1 MQARPGFSLIEL
13 IIVVTL
19 VAVLVALAL
28 PKYTSMAYE
37 SKVAACRENYSSINL
52 AIQAYKADNPDTTD
66 KWAELGG
73 TISTTHPLV
82 VQHYLDTVPVCKVNQ
97 VGYTLTRTYGPF
109 GNVVGWQVRLGDH
122 FTGDWKSASH
132 LCCEA
137 D

>member
-28 PKYTSMAYE
+28 PRYTSFAHDG
-37 SKVAACRENYSSINL
+37 KVSACRENFAQINL
-52 AIQAYKADNPDTTD
+52 AIQAYQADHPDSPD
-66 KWAELGG
+66 KWAELDG
-73 TISTTHPLV
+73 TISSTHPLV
-82 VQHYLDTVPVCKVNQ
+82 AQGYLDDAPVCKVDQ

-109 GNVVGWQVRLGDH
+109 GNVIGWHVRVSDH

-132 LCCEA
+132 L
-137 D
+137 

>member
-28 PKYTSMAYE
+28 PRYTSMAYE
-37 SKVAACRENYSSINL
+37 GKVAACRENYSSINL
-52 AIQAYKADNPDTTD
+52 AIQAYKADHPDAVD

-73 TISTTHPLV
+73 TISSTHPLV
-82 VQHYLDTVPVCKVNQ
+82 TEGFLDSVPVCKINQ
-97 VGYTLTRTYGPF
+97 AGYTLERAYGPF
-109 GNVVGWQVRLGDH
+109 GNVIGWQVRLSDH

-132 LCCEA
+132 L
-137 D
+137 